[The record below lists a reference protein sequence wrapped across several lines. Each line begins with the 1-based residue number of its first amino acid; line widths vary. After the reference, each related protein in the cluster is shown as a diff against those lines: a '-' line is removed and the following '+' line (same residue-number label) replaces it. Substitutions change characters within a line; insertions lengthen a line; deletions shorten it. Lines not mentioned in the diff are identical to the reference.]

1 MSYGTSITEQTP
13 YAEFKQKLEE
23 EIVKLKEGIEKALQT
38 EMTQEELKSNLAS
51 LKKELEAHV
60 DYHTFGEKIEIAK
73 NVDYKD
79 YIASA
84 GQRIDEIL
92 EKATQTVIVKPSG
105 EPKKLETS
113 PDFTMLD
120 ALDTEIDALI
130 IELTEGLTKPTVVE
144 IEQLVGNIVQK
155 QNDLF
160 QKFLD
165 SYKSNNSS
173 KITSSMEKALKYT
186 REIVLDLKKNSDVNK
201 NSLIQAFSSVMNE
214 TTTLRSQIMTRFGI
228 SNERKDEIKD
238 ERKVVLEFLSKQ
250 NFEDIL
256 AAFRSKKPL
265 NSPPLPTQLP
275 TPTPSPLQ
283 TPTHSKNS
291 TPIPSPSTDKQTLI
305 ESIKAAE
312 SDTDELNKLLKI
324 LNEPCDKTKLLIV
337 LDFLLNTSDKKK
349 IYQLL
354 INYVKL

>member
-1 MSYGTSITEQTP
+1 L
-13 YAEFKQKLEE
+13 KL
-23 EIVKLKEGIEKALQT
+23 
-38 EMTQEELKSNLAS
+38 
-51 LKKELEAHV
+51 
-60 DYHTFGEKIEIAK
+60 
-73 NVDYKD
+73 
-79 YIASA
+79 
-84 GQRIDEIL
+84 
-92 EKATQTVIVKPSG
+92 
-105 EPKKLETS
+105 PK
-113 PDFTMLD
+113 
-120 ALDTEIDALI
+120 
-130 IELTEGLTKPTVVE
+130 VVE
-144 IEQLVGNIVQK
+144 IEQLVRALVQK
-155 QNDLF
+155 QNELF
-160 QKFLD
+160 QKFLEISK
-165 SYKSNNSS
+165 SYEASQK
-173 KITSSMEKALKYT
+173 TSFKDKAIQYT

-283 TPTHSKNS
+283 TPTHSKNP
-291 TPIPSPSTDKQTLI
+291 TPIPSPSTEKQTLI
-305 ESIKAAE
+305 EDIKAAE